1 MKVNLMSR
9 WQNLLDEVKSTSP
22 VKMYGQIDQVTGL
35 VMVSNGPKAAVG
47 EICQVSTGNGQV
59 LAEVVGFR
67 DKKILL
73 MPIGEMDGIVP
84 GAEVSATGQPLTV
97 RVSEK
102 LLGRVLDGLGNPM
115 DGPC

>member
-67 DKKILL
+67 DKRSSSC
-73 MPIGEMDGIVP
+73 P
-84 GAEVSATGQPLTV
+84 SAKWTASFPEQKSRQRDNPSQ
-97 RVSEK
+97 SECPK
-102 LLGRVLDGLGNPM
+102 NF
-115 DGPC
+115 

>member
-84 GAEVSATGQPLTV
+84 GAEVSATGQPSQ
-97 RVSEK
+97 SECPK
-102 LLGRVLDGLGNPM
+102 TSRTGSRRPRQPYGWVG
-115 DGPC
+115 